1 MSKMADIDLSIRDLL
16 DTTMLSCQEIADEV
30 GCPVDFVNV
39 IVQER
44 WDAILD
50 NQEFQDGYEAYKD
63 ATQGA

>member
-1 MSKMADIDLSIRDLL
+1 MSRMSDIDLSIRDLL

-44 WDAILD
+44 WDALLA
-50 NQEFQDGYEAYKD
+50 NQEFQDGYETYKD
-63 ATQGA
+63 AYQGA

>member
-16 DTTMLSCQEIADEV
+16 DTTMLSCAEIADQV
-30 GCPVDFVNV
+30 GCPVDWVNN

-63 ATQGA
+63 AYQGA